1 MKGEKEEKERKE
13 KITHQIQF
21 HGLVLRTEFTK
32 QRLRGVAVG
41 AVGFGEDD
49 YSPYKHSLAHSLS
62 TLPARHLQNEQ
73 TQRHPIQRGG
83 ESSAI

>member
-32 QRLRGVAVG
+32 QSLRGVAVG
-41 AVGFGEDD
+41 AVGFGENDLFTIQTFI
-49 YSPYKHSLAHSLS
+49 SALTLNTTSQTLAK
-62 TLPARHLQNEQ
+62 
-73 TQRHPIQRGG
+73 
-83 ESSAI
+83 